1 MLSPQLVEFVARIK
15 SNYGF
20 DITEAPKNTLLEVT
34 TRNTTFHVL
43 IAEPKDSVIVID
55 HPALKQ
61 LPVCYYQG
69 STAMGSIVRTG
80 WIEIGTH
87 MNMNPVMGGF
97 MTTSPVK
104 SFKIID
110 DLALFEK
117 LMDTYMQYRE
127 MPPLD
132 VKAFETKVI
141 GIIESEFPP
150 DQKEDILALI
160 NEFNVEGKGV
170 MLGILSRAHKA
181 GKLIKA
187 LEILNRHLAKHWMY
201 RPPEIRGSFIT
212 DKDVYYVELAYQEL
226 GIPFPDRT

>member
-43 IAEPKDSVIVID
+43 IADPKGGIIVID

-61 LPVCYYQG
+61 LTVCYYQG
-69 STAMGSIVRTG
+69 ATAGGSIVRPDWVG
-80 WIEIGTH
+80 IDLH
-87 MNMNPVMGGF
+87 MNMNPATGGF

-110 DLALFEK
+110 DPALSEK
-117 LMDTYMQYRE
+117 LMDTYRQYRE
-127 MPPLD
+127 TPPLD
-132 VKAFETKVI
+132 AKAFEAKI
-141 GIIESEFPP
+141 LEIIDNEFPP
-150 DQKEDILALI
+150 NHKKDILALI
-160 NEFNVEGKGV
+160 NEFNIEGKGI

-181 GKLIKA
+181 GKLIEA
-187 LEILNRHLAKHWMY
+187 LKILNRHLTEHWTY
-201 RPPEIRGSFIT
+201 RPPESRGSFIT
-212 DKDVYYVELAYQEL
+212 GEDVRYVELAYQEL
-226 GIPFPDRT
+226 GIPFPDRL

>member
-43 IAEPKDSVIVID
+43 IADPKGGIVVID
-55 HPALKQ
+55 HPVLRQ

-69 STAMGSIVRTG
+69 ATAGGSIVRPG
-80 WIEIGTH
+80 WIGIDLH
-87 MNMNPVMGGF
+87 MNMNPATGGF

-110 DLALFEK
+110 DPILSEK
-117 LMDTYMQYRE
+117 LMDTYRQYQK

-132 VKAFETKVI
+132 VKAFEAKILEIVNK
-141 GIIESEFPP
+141 EFPS
-150 DQKEDILALI
+150 DYKEDILTLI
-160 NEFNVEGKGV
+160 NEFNIEGKGV
-170 MLGILSRAHKA
+170 MLGILSRAHKV
-181 GKLIKA
+181 GKLVGA
-187 LEILNRHLAKHWMY
+187 LKILDRHLTEHWGY

-212 DKDVYYVELAYQEL
+212 GEDVRYIELAYQEL
-226 GIPFPDRT
+226 GIPFP

>member
-1 MLSPQLVEFVARIK
+1 MLSPQVVEFIARIK

-117 LMDTYMQYRE
+117 LMDTYRQYRE

-226 GIPFPDRT
+226 DIPFPDRI

>member
-1 MLSPQLVEFVARIK
+1 MLSPQVVEFIARIK

-117 LMDTYMQYRE
+117 LMDTYRQYRE

-212 DKDVYYVELAYQEL
+212 DKDVYYESQAL
-226 GIPFPDRT
+226 

>member
-1 MLSPQLVEFVARIK
+1 MLSPQVVEFIARIK

-87 MNMNPVMGGF
+87 MNMNPVMGGL

-117 LMDTYMQYRE
+117 LMDTYRQYQE

-226 GIPFPDRT
+226 DIPFPDRI

>member
-1 MLSPQLVEFVARIK
+1 MLSPQVVEFVARIK
-15 SNYGF
+15 SKYGF

-80 WIEIGTH
+80 WIEIGMH
-87 MNMNPVMGGF
+87 MNMNPVMGGL

-117 LMDTYMQYRE
+117 LMDTYRQYQE

-226 GIPFPDRT
+226 DIPFPDRI

>member
-117 LMDTYMQYRE
+117 LMDTYRQYQE

>member
-1 MLSPQLVEFVARIK
+1 MLSPQVVEFVARIK

-43 IAEPKDSVIVID
+43 IVEPKNSVIVID

-80 WIEIGTH
+80 WIGIDLH
-87 MNMNPVMGGF
+87 MNMNPVTGGF

-104 SFKIID
+104 SFRIID
-110 DLALFEK
+110 DLALSEK
-117 LMDTYMQYRE
+117 LMDTYRQYQK
-127 MPPLD
+127 MPRLD
-132 VKAFETKVI
+132 VKAFEAKVMQ
-141 GIIESEFPP
+141 IIESEFPP
-150 DQKEDILALI
+150 NQKENILALI
-160 NEFNVEGKGV
+160 NEFNAEGKGV

-181 GKLIKA
+181 GKLAEA
-187 LEILNRHLAKHWMY
+187 LEILNRHLTKHWTY

-212 DKDVYYVELAYQEL
+212 GEDVRYVELAYQEL
-226 GIPFPDRT
+226 GIPFPDRV

>member
-1 MLSPQLVEFVARIK
+1 MLSPQVVEFIARIK

-117 LMDTYMQYRE
+117 LMDTYRQYRE

>member
-1 MLSPQLVEFVARIK
+1 MLSPQVVEFVARIK

-117 LMDTYMQYRE
+117 LMDTYRQYRE

>member
-1 MLSPQLVEFVARIK
+1 MLSPQVVEFIARIK

-117 LMDTYMQYRE
+117 LMDTYRQYQE

>member
-1 MLSPQLVEFVARIK
+1 MLSPQVVEFIARIK

-87 MNMNPVMGGF
+87 MNMNPVMGGL

-117 LMDTYMQYRE
+117 LMDTYRQYRE

>member
-1 MLSPQLVEFVARIK
+1 MLSPQVVEFIARIK

-117 LMDTYMQYRE
+117 LMDTYRQYRE

-132 VKAFETKVI
+132 VKAFETKAI

>member
-1 MLSPQLVEFVARIK
+1 MLSPQVVEFIARIK

-117 LMDTYMQYRE
+117 LMDTYRQYQE

-226 GIPFPDRT
+226 GIPFPDRI

>member
-1 MLSPQLVEFVARIK
+1 MLSPQVVEFIARIK

-117 LMDTYMQYRE
+117 LMDTYRQYRE

-226 GIPFPDRT
+226 GIPFPDRI